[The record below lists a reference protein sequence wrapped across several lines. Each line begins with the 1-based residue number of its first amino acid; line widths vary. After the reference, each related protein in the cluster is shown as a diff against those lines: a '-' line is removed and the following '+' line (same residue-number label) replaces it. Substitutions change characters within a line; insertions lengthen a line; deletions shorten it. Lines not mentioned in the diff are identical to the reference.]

1 MVGTYWYPPNVDAAV
16 HMATRVM
23 PHLRALS
30 PACTLRLVGRGGA
43 EFLGSL
49 RGLPGVEVV
58 GDVTDVAPELLAAAV
73 AVAPVRFGGG
83 TRVKILEAFALGVP
97 LVSTPLG
104 CEGLDAKDGVHLLV
118 ADEPQEFAAA
128 CARLIANPEEA
139 RRLGENG
146 RRLYESS
153 YTPPRAMKAVAD
165 IALGMLDATA
175 RRPERQR
182 PAPGAY

>member
-23 PHLRALS
+23 PHLRVLS

-58 GDVTDVAPELLAAAV
+58 GDVADVAPELLAAAV

-104 CEGLDAKDGVHLLV
+104 CEGLDAEHGVHLLV

-139 RRLGENG
+139 RRLGQNG

-153 YTPPRAMKAVAD
+153 YTPSQAMKAVTD
-165 IALGMLDATA
+165 IAVRMLADNPEAPHAA
-175 RRPERQR
+175 R
-182 PAPGAY
+182 